1 MTNLSETNYSEIR
14 TSKRHHL
21 LLGGTALVGSLMLA
35 GQAIAQDQD
44 GTSDDEG
51 AQVEEIMVT
60 GSRIKRSGFSSASPM
75 DIIQAENATRM
86 GHPDLAS
93 MLQSSTIASGAQQ
106 VTSASSTAF
115 VQNGGAGSQTL
126 SLRGLGANRTLS
138 LLNGRR
144 AGPAGTRGSVSSFD
158 MNVLPLAGIQ
168 EVQILKDG
176 ASSIYGS
183 DAVAGVINYITKKG
197 SGGEINANISQPTQS
212 GGETYQISG
221 SYGQEFEGGY
231 FRVTADYYREEELA
245 KGDRDYFAC
254 GESYVFEPGTNT
266 RADLID
272 PRTGETKCTDWG
284 WGHVWTYDY
293 ADPTNIPSGG
303 DLFQYDYDGHLAANG
318 LLSVN
323 EYANAL
329 DPTGIDP
336 DLART
341 PPGWYPV
348 GYDDLSD
355 SLYQYDHPFQN
366 EESLIPKKELFT
378 VMAEGEFE
386 ISDSITAYA
395 EVLFNRRTTDQNS
408 YRQYWSYL
416 YPTNDGGRDI
426 DAGWTGDQWYSPTP
440 VTDHNDSNTKIDYTR
455 FVAGFK
461 GEVAGSGW
469 DYDASFQFSKSDA
482 EYGSD
487 VIFNDA
493 VWSNNP
499 ASWGGN
505 YTLGSGTC
513 EGETVNRYDADGN
526 IESTF
531 ECLDVRWMD
540 PEVMR
545 GNVSDEERAYLFG
558 HEVGTT
564 IYKNYSFDVS
574 FANSNVFELPAGGVG
589 LAVGA
594 QYMYDSI
601 NDQPGAVSQ
610 AGNSWGNGQ
619 ALPTIG
625 DHNSKSAFAEGI
637 IPLLADIPMIQRL
650 DFTGS
655 VRYTDVSSYGSG
667 TTYKVGLDWQVNDT
681 VRLRAGR
688 GTSFRSPALFEL
700 FVQAESSSIRQSRV
714 DPCYRWGDALGDGNI
729 SQRVAD
735 NCASEGIPADH
746 TASITADILA
756 SGGAG
761 NLDAETSVSKTFGVV
776 LTPDFADFR
785 MSIDYFDIEVTG
797 EIDQLGAANIVYG
810 CYDSEN
816 FPGDPLCDLFDRIP
830 YGNPLPGQITDIRD
844 RYINIASQR
853 SRGWDIEAV
862 YNTTLPGEIDLN
874 VHTQHTITTMDETEI
889 FEGFPENFKGRNG
902 HPKWVGNLT
911 FSFLKG
917 PWSATW
923 NMRGVGSTSNVDFND
938 GITTTTRNGNTYDIV
953 LDIPRVV
960 YHNVSVGR
968 ELGNG
973 FDVILGVTNAFG
985 KSPPQISRLSGINQI
1000 MGRSAFYTQYDW
1012 RGRRIFFNIKKSF

>member
-1 MTNLSETNYSEIR
+1 MTNLSETNLSEIR

-21 LLGGTALVGSLMLA
+21 LLGGTALVGSLMFA
-35 GQAIAQDQD
+35 SQVIAQDQNAAVE
-44 GTSDDEG
+44 DEE

-60 GSRIKRSGFSSASPM
+60 GSRIKRDGFSSSSPM
-75 DIIQAENATRM
+75 DVVQAADATRM

-93 MLQSSTIASGAQQ
+93 MLRSSTIAAGAQQ

-115 VQNGGAGSQTL
+115 VQNGGAGTQTL

-158 MNVLPLAGIQ
+158 MNVLPLAGI
-168 EVQILKDG
+168 ESVEILKDG

-183 DAVAGVINYITKKG
+183 DAVAGVVNYITKKG
-197 SGGEINANISQPTQS
+197 DGGEINANISQPSQS

-254 GESYVFEPGTNT
+254 GESYVFEEGTNT

-293 ADPTNIPSGG
+293 SASYGPDYTTNIPSGG
-303 DLFQYDYDGHLAANG
+303 DLFQYDYDGYLAQY
-318 LLSVN
+318 LPSVN
-323 EYANAL
+323 DLADPAN
-329 DPTGIDP
+329 PNH
-336 DLART
+336 ART
-341 PPGWYPV
+341 PDGWYPV
-348 GYDDLSD
+348 GYDDISD
-355 SLYQYDHPFQN
+355 ALYQFDHPFQN

-378 VMAEGEFE
+378 VMAEGEYE
-386 ISDSITAYA
+386 LSDNITIYGEA
-395 EVLFNRRTTDQNS
+395 LFNRRTSNQNS

-416 YPTNDGGRDI
+416 YGETWGGRDI
-426 DAGWTGDQWYSPTP
+426 DSGWTGAQWYSPTP
-440 VTDHNDSNTKIDYTR
+440 VTDHNDSNTKIDYIR

-461 GEVAGSGW
+461 GELGASGW
-469 DYDASFQFSKSDA
+469 DYDTSFQFSKSDA

-487 VIFNDA
+487 VIFNDSVRSA
-493 VWSNNP
+493 NWS
-499 ASWGGN
+499 
-505 YTLGSGTC
+505 TGTC
-513 EGETVNRYDADGN
+513 EGTTFDRLDKDGN
-526 IESTF
+526 VAATID
-531 ECLDVRWMD
+531 CVDVDWMN
-540 PEVMR
+540 PENMR
-545 GNVSDEERAYLFG
+545 GNLTDRERDFLFG

-564 IYKNYSFDVS
+564 IYKNYSIDMS
-574 FANSNVFELPAGGVG
+574 FANSNVFTLPAGDVGV
-589 LAVGA
+589 AIGA

-601 NDQPGAVSQ
+601 NDQPGLVSQ
-610 AGNSWGNGQ
+610 AGNSWGEGQ
-619 ALPTIG
+619 ALPTVG
-625 DHNSKSAFAEGI
+625 DHNSKSVFAEGI

-650 DFTGS
+650 EFTGS

-667 TTYKVGLDWQVNDT
+667 TTYKLGLDWQVNDAI
-681 VRLRAGR
+681 RFRAGR

-700 FVQAESSSIRQSRV
+700 FVQAESSSRRQSLV
-714 DPCYRWGDALGDGNI
+714 DPCYRWGNALNDGDI

-735 NCASEGIPADH
+735 NCASEGIPDDH
-746 TASITADILA
+746 TASITADVLA

-761 NLDAETSVSKTFGVV
+761 LLDAETSVSKFVGVV
-776 LTPDFADFR
+776 LTPEFADLTI
-785 MSIDYFDIEVTG
+785 SVDYFNIEVSG
-797 EIDQLGAANIVYG
+797 EIDQLGADNIVYG

-816 FPGDPLCDLFDRIP
+816 YPTDPLCDLFDRIP
-830 YGNPLPGQITDIRD
+830 YSASALQGMITDVRD
-844 RYINIASQR
+844 SYINIASQR
-853 SRGWDIEAV
+853 SSGWDIEAV
-862 YNTTLPGEIDLN
+862 YNTTLPYDIEMN
-874 VHTQHTITTMDETEI
+874 VHTQHTITTTNETEI
-889 FEGFPENFKGRNG
+889 FVGFPEDFKGRNG

-923 NMRGVGSTSNVDFND
+923 RMRGVGSTSNVEFND

-973 FDVILGVTNAFG
+973 FDVILGVSNAFG

-1012 RGRRIFFNIKKSF
+1012 RGRRFFLNVKKSF